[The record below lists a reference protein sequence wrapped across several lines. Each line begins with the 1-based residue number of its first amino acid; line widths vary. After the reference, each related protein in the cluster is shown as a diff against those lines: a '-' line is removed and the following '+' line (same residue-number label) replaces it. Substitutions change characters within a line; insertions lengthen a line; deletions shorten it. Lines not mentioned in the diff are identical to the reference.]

1 MVNNVS
7 TRSFFYFN
15 SSVTWYAT
23 NFRHKVSYLNIT
35 LNFNQFIW
43 LTVLEKKIVKL
54 FATDC
59 VHFD

>member
-15 SSVTWYAT
+15 SSVTWDAT
-23 NFRHKVSYLNIT
+23 NFRHKVSYLKFT

-43 LTVLEKKIVKL
+43 LTVLKKNNRKA
-54 FATDC
+54 FC
-59 VHFD
+59 N